1 MDVVSD
7 SLQGGEVG
15 DVVQSVAGLL
25 QQSLVDDDAE
35 GLIQAG
41 QVADL
46 IQGGSL
52 ALSHLS
58 GQSVGVGAG
67 SSGDDLHGHAGLLGV
82 DSGQSLPGLVSLG
95 LKVQIIDLA
104 GSGGDGL
111 RGLGGLGLG
120 GLLGLSGSLRLGS
133 CLGLG
138 GGVAAAS
145 HERQSH
151 GQSQDQ
157 CKQLFHLDSSY

>member
-1 MDVVSD
+1 MCFGVKRKKEI
-7 SLQGGEVG
+7 QGGQG
-15 DVVQSVAGLL
+15 
-25 QQSLVDDDAE
+25 
-35 GLIQAG
+35 
-41 QVADL
+41 ADL

-82 DSGQSLPGLVSLG
+82 DSE
-95 LKVQIIDLA
+95 VQIIDLA

-157 CKQLFHLDSSY
+157 RKQLFHLDSSY

>member
-1 MDVVSD
+1 MCFGVKRKK
-7 SLQGGEVG
+7 E
-15 DVVQSVAGLL
+15 
-25 QQSLVDDDAE
+25 
-35 GLIQAG
+35 IQAG

-157 CKQLFHLDSSY
+157 RKQLFHLDSSY